1 MGVLELLG
9 VLEVLGTLG
18 CWRYWEYWDSGGA
31 VNAEVLRML
40 RALGVLGVLRVLGVQ
55 QLGVQQPGVHRG
67 LSPSTPVPARPLQPE
82 SPPSCPT
89 GSVPSRVQ
97 PRAFQRLDL
106 SLEPDRALRSLPG
119 SLSSQQGCKGAASE
133 RAG

>member
-1 MGVLELLG
+1 M
-9 VLEVLGTLG
+9 
-18 CWRYWEYWDSGGA
+18 
-31 VNAEVLRML
+31 NAEVLRML

-55 QLGVQQPGVHRG
+55 QLGVHRG
-67 LSPSTPVPARPLQPE
+67 LSPSTPVPARHLQPE
-82 SPPSCPT
+82 SPPSSPT

-133 RAG
+133 RAGKIQCLFSLMDFSKIR